1 MNFKPTQNPH
11 LEILEGDYAREIIQ
25 AIANNAVERGL
36 KRIRILDIGGG
47 KGWGA
52 TLYNQD
58 WIDYYALDI
67 NSDED
72 REESIT
78 YVKGDIND
86 PGTIPNKL
94 GIAMRN
100 VADSSLRSSWEGL
113 VDKPNAANRESF
125 ISNLKNL
132 KDE

>member
-1 MNFKPTQNPH
+1 MFEPIDP
-11 LEILEGDYAREIIQ
+11 ED
-25 AIANNAVERGL
+25 VS
-36 KRIRILDIGGG
+36 
-47 KGWGA
+47 KG
-52 TLYNQD
+52 TK
-58 WIDYYALDI
+58 I
-67 NSDED
+67 
-72 REESIT
+72 
-78 YVKGDIND
+78 KGDIND

-132 KDE
+132 KDELNKVTVEKKDKQGQVLLERWQNMAGLDE